1 MGSGT
6 QGAAHVRRS
15 VSQSGALRGSAAT
28 PRWFLVVAAALL
40 LLGLLLVGSATPAS
54 AHATLVDGR
63 PADRSALD
71 TAPAEVSLT
80 FSEPVTVPRG
90 GLRVL
95 DAEARRVD
103 LGPVDTGNASVVAV
117 ALPPDLPDGAYVVS
131 YRVISADSHPVGG
144 VRTFTVGDGVEE
156 VAATTLAAI
165 ADDGTSVAARRVGQL
180 LRGLGYGALLLATG
194 AAFTGWLIVRRPAD
208 RAVAHQLAVW
218 SALIGVVVSLVGVP
232 VQAVAVTG
240 ELGTAWS
247 VVGLWETA
255 TSSFGVASIVRSAL
269 LAVLATVLLA
279 GLPGVL
285 AAALA
290 AGALGTVVLDGHQR
304 SVPPTWLL
312 VTGDLVHVGA
322 AAVWFGGLVVLAA
335 VLGRRSTRPEAVSAA
350 ELVARFSGV
359 ALVAAVLVALGGTA
373 MAWPLVGQPA
383 ALVGTAYGLTLLAKL
398 ATVGVVVLVAAYNRF
413 RLVPAIAA
421 GATVSGGA
429 PGGAEPPVGSTE
441 VADAVAPGALA
452 VDLEQ
457 RRATTAWSQ
466 LQRTLRLEV
475 ALLSGVLLLTGV
487 LATTQPATEAAG
499 FGGVFET
506 TIALGAEL
514 ELDLVVDPNVVG
526 RNTFHLYVLDATG
539 RPSEAVEDVR
549 LELTFVPAGIGPIR
563 IEPFFAGPGHWIATT
578 EALSFAGDWEVRVV
592 AGVDRFTEHTATLTV
607 PVAP

>member
-15 VSQSGALRGSAAT
+15 VSQSGSLRGSAAT

-373 MAWPLVGQPA
+373 MA
-383 ALVGTAYGLTLLAKL
+383 
-398 ATVGVVVLVAAYNRF
+398 
-413 RLVPAIAA
+413 
-421 GATVSGGA
+421 
-429 PGGAEPPVGSTE
+429 
-441 VADAVAPGALA
+441 
-452 VDLEQ
+452 
-457 RRATTAWSQ
+457 
-466 LQRTLRLEV
+466 
-475 ALLSGVLLLTGV
+475 
-487 LATTQPATEAAG
+487 
-499 FGGVFET
+499 
-506 TIALGAEL
+506 
-514 ELDLVVDPNVVG
+514 
-526 RNTFHLYVLDATG
+526 
-539 RPSEAVEDVR
+539 
-549 LELTFVPAGIGPIR
+549 
-563 IEPFFAGPGHWIATT
+563 
-578 EALSFAGDWEVRVV
+578 
-592 AGVDRFTEHTATLTV
+592 
-607 PVAP
+607 